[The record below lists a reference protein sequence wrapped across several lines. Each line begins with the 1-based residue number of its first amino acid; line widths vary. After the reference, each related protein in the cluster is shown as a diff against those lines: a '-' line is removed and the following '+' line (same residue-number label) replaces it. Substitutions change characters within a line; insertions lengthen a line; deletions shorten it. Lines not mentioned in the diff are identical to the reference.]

1 MGARIVGVAVN
12 RLSHW
17 WPLRN
22 CPIVDDRTGIL
33 RFHYLLLFY
42 MRSIPTKTGWL
53 LLLAGWVGWA
63 CQSGDPNV
71 GQNIIT
77 PNQLEIQ
84 FIDTVSVFTSTVAAT
99 DSFATSG
106 DTALFV
112 GHWRDALA
120 GATDASSFG
129 TPVYA
134 GNNGLADLTDA
145 DITYDS
151 LVFELPYSYVYGDTT
166 QPVTLQTYRL
176 TAPLRNDRIYY
187 SNNTVPYQTTPF
199 AQRTF
204 YPQART
210 GRDAGLVRIRLTD
223 ELGRQLYSK
232 LRNRS
237 IENADQFQ
245 AFLPGLAFTSTSAA
259 NLFLAF
265 SANRSSIALY
275 YHQNDANR
283 TKLVLRFP
291 FAGPRFNRVLN
302 NFAGTPLQPL
312 RSRLD
317 RVPSTATKGMTFLAS
332 TPALRTRIDIPG
344 LTALLSNP
352 AYAGINR
359 AELTIQP
366 VFKTQRSYLFGPIP
380 FSGKPR
386 DQSRFL
392 FGQLPAAL
400 RLYETNNYNE
410 FINGGAEIALAN
422 YGYNTTALDLQ
433 DSYTFDLTQYVLR
446 ILRRQQTY
454 QPFLL
459 SLPPSSGITTMERIT
474 IGDRTNVTDPI
485 KLRLFVTYNK

>member
-1 MGARIVGVAVN
+1 
-12 RLSHW
+12 
-17 WPLRN
+17 
-22 CPIVDDRTGIL
+22 
-33 RFHYLLLFY
+33 
-42 MRSIPTKTGWL
+42 MRSIPTKTGWLL

-99 DSFATSG
+99 DSFATSS

-120 GATDASSFG
+120 GATDAASFG

-166 QPVTLQTYRL
+166 QLVTLQTYRL
-176 TAPLRNDRIYY
+176 TAPLQNDRTYY

-210 GRDAGLVRIRLTD
+210 GREAGLVRIRLTD
-223 ELGRQLYSK
+223 DLGRQLYGK

-275 YHQNDANR
+275 YHLNDANQ

-291 FAGPRFNRVLN
+291 FAGQRFNRVLN

-312 RSRLD
+312 LSRLD
-317 RVPSTATKGMTFLAS
+317 RVPSTATKGMTFL
-332 TPALRTRIDIPG
+332 TPTLRTRVDIPG
-344 LTALLSNP
+344 LTSILSNP

-366 VFKTQRSYLFGPIP
+366 VFKTQRSYLFGPVP

-386 DQSRFL
+386 NPGVFL
-392 FGQLPAAL
+392 FGQLPSSL
-400 RLYETNNYNE
+400 NLYETNNYNE
-410 FINGGAEIALAN
+410 FVNGGAPIN
-422 YGYNTTALDLQ
+422 PQPVGYGYNTTALDLQ
-433 DSYTFDLTQYVLR
+433 DNYTFDLTQYVLR

-459 SLPPSSGITTMERIT
+459 SLPPSRGTTTMERIT
-474 IGDRTNVTDPI
+474 IGDRTNATDPI